1 MTRSVLN
8 KRRFGLLSF
17 IFLGLSTVYFTA
29 NVSAAVPVSAVSLN
43 AGTSAGSSVATPAEQ
58 GTHEGTQKAMQKG
71 ISPIQPIML
80 LPRDVTMLKL
90 NKAVREIA
98 VSTAQ
103 NPSVNQF
110 VTLDSALAYLSA
122 ELEKIDGFSPEILDS
137 VTLKIRSFIT
147 QQHYLAVSPQT
158 ISELGQQNLSLA
170 AQALLPAVGQP
181 VPAQYFSQQLR
192 RNLEQ
197 ASVQKEDTDRALSI
211 AVRTPQESLRY
222 AVVND
227 AAAFDAVFPSVDASV
242 SDCLSNLASTAYP
255 SVNGLRLAVANL
267 LYQMR
272 EVGLAA
278 VQNNNTAAN
287 DGTDTLGIE
296 IECPLSDDIVKPFQE
311 GDLAVDNS
319 DSGSEDGSGNYAC
332 TVLTESEIG
341 PDLLLANSP
350 ESCAICRTKTCHSVT
365 DYVSQV
371 QNAVLSM
378 AVKPFLRSELSEI
391 ELSTLP
397 GCSECALPLKGTTI
411 GFYPYWLASEAYQQI
426 GFPLINPGYINF
438 GVFSRV
444 AYFAL
449 PLGADNRVSDQLHWA
464 SSRLFVNYLREL
476 QRFNVQR
483 DIVLVAQNWKS
494 WRGTDDIRSY
504 AESHYKTLQ
513 VIQEQAAHWGGI
525 NGVIVYF
532 NDYGRGDNANA
543 ILTYMSRLYDVIQ
556 QDDSLVKLELRLLLD
571 IRGLE
576 NQKTHVGASV
586 ELSQS
591 YFAKLSELFMV
602 ASRDELLK
610 STASELEKGNEPI
623 AKDLIDQTVAGS
635 QAPKVKNI
643 LVFLNEPSSEQKKRL
658 RMQLENEFKG
668 EARVEAQ
675 QKIIPVL
682 GRLTLGEESAEPH
695 RQFIDDLA
703 YLKYNFGGIGLWN
716 LPLTPQTDKG
726 KVNIENPVMSIFDF
740 TLKLGYGNTEVG
752 YVDTENMGWLAAA
765 MHYPAAADVFSVCA
779 YACPNRITV
788 LWMLVVLFVSNLI
801 FYALYNTH
809 CPTRKIMK
817 AHPVT
822 FLLLRWSPVL
832 LALLVL
838 GCNPLFYPYAT
849 PLLAV
854 GALSMLAFSGYRS
867 YLKMADKLERA

>member
-1 MTRSVLN
+1 MTRSVL
-8 KRRFGLLSF
+8 KPRRVVAVLFVF
-17 IFLGLSTVYFTA
+17 ISLCTVNAAA
-29 NVSAAVPVSAVSLN
+29 NASAAVSLN
-43 AGTSAGSSVATPAEQ
+43 AAIPSGRSVAVRAEQ
-58 GTHEGTQKAMQKG
+58 TVQPNTQQGPQERTQKS

-90 NKAVREIA
+90 NRAVREIA

-103 NPSVNQF
+103 NPMVNQF
-110 VTLDSALAYLSA
+110 VTLDSALAYLSS
-122 ELEKIDGFSPEILDS
+122 EFEKIDGFSPKILDD
-137 VTLKIRSFIT
+137 VTQKIRSFVT

-158 ISELGQQNLSLA
+158 IAELSQQDLSLA
-170 AQALLPAVGQP
+170 AQALLPAIGQP
-181 VPAQYFSQQLR
+181 VPAQYFSQQVQQS
-192 RNLEQ
+192 LEQ
-197 ASVQKEDTDRALSI
+197 ASVQKEESDRALSI
-211 AVRTPQESLRY
+211 AVRTPQETLRY
-222 AVVND
+222 AIVND
-227 AAAFDAVFPSVDASV
+227 ATAFDVVFPSVDASV
-242 SDCLSNLASTAYP
+242 TDCLGNLANTAYP
-255 SVNGLRLAVANL
+255 SANGLSMAVENL
-267 LYQMR
+267 LSQMR
-272 EVGLAA
+272 EIGLAA
-278 VQNNNTAAN
+278 VKKTAGA
-287 DGTDTLGIE
+287 TDKPTPGVAIA
-296 IECPLSDDIVKPFQE
+296 CPLSDDMIKRFQA
-311 GDLAVDNS
+311 DADPVDS
-319 DSGSEDGSGNYAC
+319 LDSRGEHGAGNYAC
-332 TVLTESEIG
+332 SVLTESEIG

-350 ESCAICRTKTCHSVT
+350 ESCDICNTETCHSIA

-378 AVKPFLRSELSEI
+378 AIKPFLRSELSEI

-397 GCSECALPLKGTTI
+397 GCGECALPLKGTTI

-426 GFPLINPGYINF
+426 GFPSINPGYLNF

-449 PLGADNRVSDQLHWA
+449 PLGSDNTVSDQLHWA
-464 SSRLFVNYLREL
+464 SSRLFENYLREL

-483 DIVLVAQNWKS
+483 DIVVVAQNWKV

-513 VIQEQAAHWGGI
+513 SIQEQAAHWGGI

-543 ILTYMSRLYDVIQ
+543 ILTYMSRLHDVIQ
-556 QDDSLVKLELRLLLD
+556 QDDALEKLELRLLLD
-571 IRGLE
+571 IQGLE
-576 NQKTHVGASV
+576 NQKTRVGASV

-591 YFAKLSELFMV
+591 YFAKLTELFMV
-602 ASRDELLK
+602 ASRDEQLK
-610 STASELEKGNEPI
+610 SAASELEKGDEPI
-623 AKDLIDQTVAGS
+623 ASDLIDQTVPGLET
-635 QAPKVKNI
+635 PKVKNI

-703 YLKYNFGGIGLWN
+703 YLKYNFGGIGLWS

-726 KVNIENPVMSIFDF
+726 KANIENPVMSIFNF
-740 TLKLGYGNTEVG
+740 TLKLGYGDTEVG

-765 MHYPAAADVFSVCA
+765 LQEPAATEVLSVCA
-779 YACPNRITV
+779 YACPNRIAV
-788 LWMLVVLFVSNLI
+788 LWMLVVLIVFNLI

-809 CPTRKIMK
+809 CPTRKVMK

-838 GCNPLFYPYAT
+838 GCNPFFYPYAT
-849 PLLAV
+849 PMLAV
-854 GALSMLAFSGYRS
+854 GALSMLAISGYRS